1 MNIQS
6 WMIKSWVTLEWY
18 LPLQTEQL
26 PTFKLVGL
34 QIRDDGST
42 TGSRGG
48 DTVWVAQDENGHAG
62 LAWEWVEVQPGIVM
76 LADPNSIIT
85 NLQIVDS
92 NNGLVSGLAKT
103 IAVNRMVH
111 ALPWQSS
118 VCAQLQDTT
127 LNLPSH
133 SDALAQRRQLQSHPV
148 RSEHGAA
155 MASGARVPAL
165 PARRATTATQ
175 APHPQQSL
183 NRRVLVDAPGRMHIR
198 SGDHEAGLDR
208 RGLRDLRR
216 AA

>member
-26 PTFKLVGL
+26 PLFKLAGL

-48 DTVWVAQDENGHAG
+48 DTVWVAQDEHGHAG

-118 VCAQLQDTT
+118 ICAQLQDTA
-127 LNLPSH
+127 LNLPSP
-133 SDALAQRRQLQSHPV
+133 DVLAQRWPLQSQPV
-148 RSEHGAA
+148 RSEQGAA

-165 PARRATTATQ
+165 PARRATAATQ
-175 APHPQQSL
+175 APHPQQNL
-183 NRRVLVDAPGRMHIR
+183 NRRLLVDAPGRMHTRR